1 MTPPIE
7 PYHFQERS
15 MLDPIRTQALRAVID
30 SLPLTGR
37 QRDLAD
43 ETIASLLPEEADAMI
58 RLHQDL
64 VENLPAARAAIDH
77 ITGAPGAGQPNES
90 ASQTASTM
98 TVPGR
103 FLSIDASRPSTG
115 PSQDKDI

>member
-1 MTPPIE
+1 
-7 PYHFQERS
+7 
-15 MLDPIRTQALRAVID
+15 MLDPVHAQALRAVVD

-43 ETIASLLPEEADAMI
+43 ETVASLSPEEAAAMI
-58 RLHQDL
+58 RLHQSL

-77 ITGAPGAGQPNES
+77 ITGARFAEQPNET

-98 TVPGR
+98 TVLGR
-103 FLSIDASRPSTG
+103 CLSIETSRPSTG
-115 PSQDKDI
+115 PSRDEDL